1 MYVFIGIKH
10 IFLKK
15 KKKDYGL
22 FLGIGFNYLKGT
34 DPL

>member
-15 KKKDYGL
+15 KKYYGL

-34 DPL
+34 DTL